1 MVSPP
6 QYPRFVVALV
16 AIALAEIAFASGC
29 APHRSAARP
38 GPAARPTGVVQIATQ
53 PDSLR
58 AEPEP
63 LPTRWWDALDARGLH
78 VPLLVATTRAAVP
91 GARPGLALGSGDADA
106 LAFAV
111 AAVSLPSY
119 RARADGATPRPVHA
133 ARPDPSR
140 ELFVSALEPVDS
152 ARFVQRL
159 RERFDQSGSREVLV
173 YVHGYNKSFE
183 LAAARLAQVVADIGF
198 DGTAVLFSWPSADH
212 IRDYV
217 RDQQA
222 ARNAGFHLLRLIRD
236 VIPSA
241 GPVTVHILVHSMGAE
256 VLGKALM
263 LAEEGARPPRLGQVI
278 LAAPD
283 IDVRT
288 FDREI
293 LPVLRTRTD
302 AITLYASAHDE
313 ALRASR
319 VLNGDWRLG
328 LGGDSLTVRDGMT
341 TIDASRL
348 HGESLSRRLSE
359 GARLRVGIR
368 DALVDALG
376 HDLFDNPT
384 LLADLHALLVE
395 RQSPERRRLLQ
406 VRRGDGTV
414 FWRFR

>member
-63 LPTRWWDALDARGLH
+63 LPTRWWDAL
-78 VPLLVATTRAAVP
+78 
-91 GARPGLALGSGDADA
+91 
-106 LAFAV
+106 AFAV

-119 RARADGATPRPVHA
+119 RARGDGATPRPVHA

-222 ARNAGFHLLRLIRD
+222 ARNAGFHLLRLLRD

-263 LAEEGARPPRLGQVI
+263 LAGRGRDRRDWAR
-278 LAAPD
+278 
-283 IDVRT
+283 
-288 FDREI
+288 
-293 LPVLRTRTD
+293 
-302 AITLYASAHDE
+302 
-313 ALRASR
+313 
-319 VLNGDWRLG
+319 
-328 LGGDSLTVRDGMT
+328 
-341 TIDASRL
+341 
-348 HGESLSRRLSE
+348 
-359 GARLRVGIR
+359 
-368 DALVDALG
+368 
-376 HDLFDNPT
+376 
-384 LLADLHALLVE
+384 
-395 RQSPERRRLLQ
+395 
-406 VRRGDGTV
+406 
-414 FWRFR
+414 